1 MINRLRNTRSFY
13 ISYLCLFGLSVIF
26 YFYQSHG
33 DFVIW
38 LNSLHNPIWDFFF
51 RYWTHTGS
59 VYFFIAAILILV
71 FLKRRY
77 GLILSMVGIGVSLVS
92 SFFKFV
98 VFPDTPRPS
107 IFFEGQEIL
116 AKVEG
121 VQMLDLN
128 SFPSGHAMA
137 AFALA
142 TFIALMLQNNGYSLL
157 LLTMAC
163 LTALSRVYLAQHFL
177 IDIMAGSL
185 IGIIIATAYYV
196 GFEKYLNKETIT
208 EINTP
213 DEDLDKMNLDEE

>member
-1 MINRLRNTRSFY
+1 MMNRFRNTKSFY
-13 ISYLCLFGLSVIF
+13 ISYLCLFGLSIIF

-33 DFVIW
+33 DFVVW
-38 LNSLHNPIWDFFF
+38 LNSLHNPVWDFFF
-51 RYWTHTGS
+51 KYWTHTGS
-59 VYFFIAAILILV
+59 VYFFVIVVLLLV
-71 FLKRRY
+71 FLRRRY

-121 VQMLDLN
+121 VHMMNLN

-142 TFIALMLQNNGYSLL
+142 TFIALMLQSKNYSLL
-157 LLTMAC
+157 LFVMAC

-177 IDIMAGSL
+177 IDIMAGSV
-185 IGIIIATAYYV
+185 IGIIIATAYYI
-196 GFEKYLNKETIT
+196 GFEKYLNKEIIS

-213 DEDLDKMNLDEE
+213 DEDLNKMDLNEE

>member
-1 MINRLRNTRSFY
+1 MINHLRNTRSFY
-13 ISYLCLFGLSVIF
+13 IIYLCLFGLSCIF
-26 YFYQSHG
+26 YSYQSHG

-59 VYFFIAAILILV
+59 VYFFIATILV
-71 FLKRRY
+71 LIFLKRRF

-98 VFPDTPRPS
+98 VFPDIPRPS
-107 IFFEGQEIL
+107 LFFEGQEIL

-121 VQMLDLN
+121 VHLLGLN

-142 TFIALMLQNNGYSLL
+142 TFIALMLQKNSYSVL

-213 DEDLDKMNLDEE
+213 DEDLDKINLDEE